1 MTDRRGS
8 EPPRKRGTQPGR
20 GNPARKAPSR
30 PSATTDSTRTTP
42 QRPESTRER
51 LLRQAREEQ
60 EGGAPRRPAAGGEGR
75 ATSGRKR
82 PAPDGAGRA
91 AAPRKRAGGK
101 QAPKAA
107 AGRPAPRRA
116 PDGAGRAPTKKAAA
130 KKSPPRKR
138 PQSRRP
144 PQRRKARKPPRM
156 LKLGR
161 SGLRLRMTFGVMAF
175 VLSLFAG
182 RLVLLQGVDPDSYA
196 AAATKENTQ
205 GNILHASRGS
215 IEDRNGVELAVSED
229 AVAITADPTQ
239 TKPVADQ
246 LAAIL
251 APKLTSTT
259 SAKLIAA
266 MTGKGRFAVLAH
278 QVTPRPGT
286 RSRPRSRPATRT
298 SPSRTR
304 ARPRSSRLRSW
315 PASTP
320 RTTRSAATPT
330 AASPRPW
337 SASSALTA
345 RACQGSS
352 TA

>member
-1 MTDRRGS
+1 
-8 EPPRKRGTQPGR
+8 
-20 GNPARKAPSR
+20 
-30 PSATTDSTRTTP
+30 
-42 QRPESTRER
+42 
-51 LLRQAREEQ
+51 
-60 EGGAPRRPAAGGEGR
+60 
-75 ATSGRKR
+75 
-82 PAPDGAGRA
+82 
-91 AAPRKRAGGK
+91 
-101 QAPKAA
+101 
-107 AGRPAPRRA
+107 
-116 PDGAGRAPTKKAAA
+116 
-130 KKSPPRKR
+130 
-138 PQSRRP
+138 
-144 PQRRKARKPPRM
+144 M

-278 QVTPRPGT
+278 QVTPQTWNAIEAEIKT
-286 RSRPRSRPATRT
+286 RNAGHR
-298 SPSRTR
+298 R
-304 ARPRSSRLRSW
+304 AEQGQGQG
-315 PASTP
+315 
-320 RTTRSAATPT
+320 AA
-330 AASPRPW
+330 
-337 SASSALTA
+337 
-345 RACQGSS
+345 GS
-352 TA
+352 TAGRPLHRGRPDPQPPQRQRRRDRGRRRRR